1 MSAQT
6 GGPTLEKVILMTT
19 RTVVQFSHLAIEEEA
34 RMQRALAMRSMMRAA
49 GKWLRG
55 RFHTTRAAELA

>member
-1 MSAQT
+1 
-6 GGPTLEKVILMTT
+6 MTT